1 MKDLLASVSYSFNS
15 FYDTLNDQGK
25 AVFSIILFLIVIL
38 CIILL
43 ISYII
48 NIIKSK
54 VRLEKIKKA
63 SSVEIKKEDNSENQE
78 DKNSVKEE
86 TIEYEEK
93 TEIMNIRDSIEKAL
107 KEDAPITLTNFE
119 EDQEKTAIIS
129 IDELMAKAKEL
140 QIISDEENTGVN
152 YLEKYNIKPSDV
164 EEMVSNT
171 TSNSKKEPEGEVK
184 AFRVS
189 QVISPIYGV
198 KKEVINNK

>member
-63 SSVEIKKEDNSENQE
+63 SSYEIKKEDNSLKQDN
-78 DKNSVKEE
+78 KNSVKEE

-171 TSNSKKEPEGEVK
+171 TSNSKKQQEGEVK

>member
-15 FYDTLNDQGK
+15 FYDALNDQGK

-63 SSVEIKKEDNSENQE
+63 SSYEIKKEDNSLKQEN
-78 DKNSVKEE
+78 KNSVKEE

-129 IDELMAKAKEL
+129 IDELMEKAKEL

-152 YLEKYNIKPSDV
+152 YLEKYH
-164 EEMVSNT
+164 
-171 TSNSKKEPEGEVK
+171 
-184 AFRVS
+184 
-189 QVISPIYGV
+189 
-198 KKEVINNK
+198 

>member
-15 FYDTLNDQGK
+15 FYDALNDQGK

-54 VRLEKIKKA
+54 VRLKKIKKA
-63 SSVEIKKEDNSENQE
+63 SSYEIKKEDNSLKQEN
-78 DKNSVKEE
+78 KNSVKEE

-129 IDELMAKAKEL
+129 IDELMEKAKEL

-171 TSNSKKEPEGEVK
+171 TSNSKKQQEGEVK

>member
-1 MKDLLASVSYSFNS
+1 MKDLLASVSYSFNN
-15 FYDTLNDQGK
+15 FYNTLNDQGK

-63 SSVEIKKEDNSENQE
+63 SSHEIKKEDNSVKQE

-171 TSNSKKEPEGEVK
+171 TSNSKKQQEGEVK

>member
-63 SSVEIKKEDNSENQE
+63 SSREIKKEDNSVKQE
-78 DKNSVKEE
+78 DKNNIKEE

-171 TSNSKKEPEGEVK
+171 TSNSKKQQEGEVK